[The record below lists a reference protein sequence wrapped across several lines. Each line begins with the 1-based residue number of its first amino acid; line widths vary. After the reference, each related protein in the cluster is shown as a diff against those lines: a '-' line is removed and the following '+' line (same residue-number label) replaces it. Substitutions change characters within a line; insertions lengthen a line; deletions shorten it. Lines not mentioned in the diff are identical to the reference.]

1 MAALKITKHY
11 QKPWQLLVS
20 VCLSRTNAVTK
31 DLVEIEERYTKLMER
46 MEVEGAVY
54 NDHEIRKM
62 ELKEVVS
69 QGKTSKKLSEKD
81 EEKISEASRLLA
93 NIQDQEDMWVTDTAK
108 IKIAS
113 KSTPCDG
120 DTKSIRRLLDQKI
133 HMVVEDGELLKE
145 KASVFPYTT
154 IDEGESLRQASERL
168 LETHGISSNNT
179 LYMSNAP
186 AGVVKIRFKEDEE
199 RGHMFQGAKVFFTK
213 VLLKS
218 SDDVTSQNIEWLSVD
233 ELKTRSGIEYF
244 DRVKKF
250 V

>member
-93 NIQDQEDMWVTDTAK
+93 NIQV
-108 IKIAS
+108 S
-113 KSTPCDG
+113 F
-120 DTKSIRRLLDQKI
+120 
-133 HMVVEDGELLKE
+133 VLK
-145 KASVFPYTT
+145 
-154 IDEGESLRQASERL
+154 
-168 LETHGISSNNT
+168 
-179 LYMSNAP
+179 
-186 AGVVKIRFKEDEE
+186 
-199 RGHMFQGAKVFFTK
+199 
-213 VLLKS
+213 
-218 SDDVTSQNIEWLSVD
+218 
-233 ELKTRSGIEYF
+233 
-244 DRVKKF
+244 
-250 V
+250 